1 MSEEDNFDEDDV
13 VVKKCIGC
21 SGVEEKS
28 SDDEITLTNYIH
40 GSIPK
45 PLTGSVKSEDR
56 SGAGFIKSEDRSGA
70 GSIKSE
76 DRSGEFYY

>member
-1 MSEEDNFDEDDV
+1 MSEEDNFDENDV
-13 VVKKCIGC
+13 VIPKCIDG

-28 SDDEITLTNYIH
+28 SDDEITLTNYTPEY
-40 GSIPK
+40 IPK

-56 SGAGFIKSEDRSGA
+56 LGA
-70 GSIKSE
+70 GSTKSE